1 MTSTIERGAAT
12 ARVTPRATPPK
23 TPAPGRSPGFRGLFR
38 SSNGKKAVMAVTGA
52 VLVLFLIGHM
62 LGNLKI
68 FLGAE
73 SFNSYA
79 EWLRTVGEP
88 AVPGRSLLTVTEIVL
103 TLAVVLHMWSAVSL
117 ARRASKARPVKYV
130 AKRRSQASGYVVRTM
145 RYGGVIILL
154 FVVWHLLDLTFGA
167 VNPKG
172 FDATPYD
179 RVVAGFALS
188 RWWVTAFYIVALAMV
203 GLHLRH
209 GLWSAF
215 QTLGL
220 ANGRRRHLLNAF
232 AAVFSAVLVLGFVA
246 VPIAV
251 MIGAVK

>member
-1 MTSTIERGAAT
+1 MTSTIERGMAT
-12 ARVTPRATPPK
+12 AEVRRHPDPPR
-23 TPAPGRSPGFRGLFR
+23 TPARRGPGLLRT
-38 SSNGKKAVMAVTGA
+38 SNGRKAVMAVTGA

-88 AVPGRSLLTVTEIVL
+88 AVPGRTLLTLTEIALVA
-103 TLAVVLHMWSAVSL
+103 AVVLHMWSAVSL
-117 ARRASKARPVKYV
+117 ARRAAKARPVKY
-130 AKRRSQASGYVVRTM
+130 AARRKSQAGGYVVHTM

-154 FVVWHLLDLTFGA
+154 FVVWHLLDLTFGT

-172 FDATPYD
+172 FHASPYD
-179 RVVAGFALS
+179 RVVAGFDPS
-188 RWWVTAFYIVALAMV
+188 RWWVTAFYILALVMV

-220 ANGRRRHLLNAF
+220 TRGRARGLLSAV
-232 AAVFSAVLVLGFVA
+232 AAAGSAVLILGFVS